1 MLLQKLAEICTI
13 GLLLLTVYTSFSD
26 KFSLPLLLAQ
36 RYSLLLLIFA
46 FLSLIV
52 VLVSRKHTG
61 KVITLKG
68 TQELPLSYS
77 GNENKVEI
85 EVFYPKPFEHTPN
98 LTIPYITGGF
108 VYRVTEQRLDGF
120 KLEIYWMGDVGF
132 REALPIGRIKET
144 KHPIIKWHAK
154 GGHKKGEHKKFGHVP

>member
-13 GLLLLTVYTSFSD
+13 GLFLLTVYTTFSD

-36 RYSLLLLIFA
+36 HYSPLLLIFA
-46 FLSLIV
+46 FLGLIV

-85 EVFYPKPFEHTPN
+85 EVFYPKPFEYTPN

-108 VYRVTEQRLDGF
+108 GYRVTEQRLDGF
-120 KLEIYWMGDVGF
+120 KLEIYWERDVGF
-132 REALPIGRIKET
+132 GEAKPLP

-154 GGHKKGEHKKFGHVP
+154 GGHKKGEHKKYGHVLM